1 METLRLHPNLL
12 IDADR
17 GRPLSKPL
25 VSALDELGA
34 DVVVIEED
42 AGFP

>member
-1 METLRLHPNLL
+1 MEAFRLHPNLF

-17 GRPLSKPL
+17 GWPLPEPL
-25 VSALDELGA
+25 VGAFDKLGA